1 MANTSEE
8 LANQALDQVNDSDK
22 AEVEASN
29 KIAETL
35 NALQGVIERNAR
47 ELQELEKTMRE
58 KREML
63 KSMIDNNSQ
72 IGEVEA
78 KVKAATDELKE
89 KKAKIA
95 ADPATVSLK
104 LQLAELSQN
113 KKEVEETLSDHLVNY
128 YQLTGSTSFDTA
140 DGDQWEYNIKARV
153 KAKKN

>member
-1 MANTSEE
+1 MTDTSAE
-8 LANQALDQVNDSDK
+8 LAKEALAVAKNED

-35 NALQGVIERNAR
+35 NALQGVIERNAH
-47 ELQELEKTMRE
+47 ELQELDKTVRE
-58 KREML
+58 KRNML
-63 KSMIDNNSQ
+63 KNMIDNSAD

-78 KVKAATDELKE
+78 KAKALNDELKQ

-104 LQLAELSQN
+104 LQIAELSQN
-113 KKEVEETLSDHLVNY
+113 KKEIEETLSDHLVNY
-128 YQLTGSTSFDTA
+128 YQLTGSTSFDTS

-153 KAKKN
+153 KAKKAN